1 MSKKAVLK
9 LVVDMLM
16 TVGLLLLMSYSLL
29 GEAAHEWVGIAMFA
43 LFVLHHGLNMKWTK
57 SLGRGRYTPF
67 RDLQTVLAALVLITM
82 LGSMASGIVLSRYAL
97 RLDIRGLSGEAR
109 TVHMLCAY
117 WGFALLGMHLGAHW
131 AAMIDAQIEVSVVKS
146 DAIPA
151 AMMGMMGKLT
161 EKKPPRWLLRTLAG
175 ALGSYGLYACWRRD
189 FLNYMLLRYH
199 FVFFDWEEGLLPF
212 LLDYIAI
219 LSLFVI
225 VGHYLSVGAKRL
237 GRKNPRKEQET

>member
-9 LVVDMLM
+9 LVTDALM

-67 RDLQTVLAALVLITM
+67 RVLQTVLAVLVLITM

-97 RLDIRGLSGEAR
+97 RLDIRGISGEAR

-117 WGFALLGMHLGAHW
+117 WGFALMGMHLGTHW
-131 AAMIDAQIEVSVVKS
+131 AAI
-146 DAIPA
+146 
-151 AMMGMMGKLT
+151 MGMARKLT
-161 EKKPPRWLLRTLAG
+161 KKKPPRWRATP
-175 ALGSYGLYACWRRD
+175 RRSCRPH
-189 FLNYMLLRYH
+189 NRN
-199 FVFFDWEEGLLPF
+199 
-212 LLDYIAI
+212 
-219 LSLFVI
+219 SRRRQ
-225 VGHYLSVGAKRL
+225 KRDMPPAASCSPSARR
-237 GRKNPRKEQET
+237 G

>member
-9 LVVDMLM
+9 LVTDALM

-43 LFVLHHGLNMKWTK
+43 LFVLHHGLNLKWTK

-67 RDLQTVLAALVLITM
+67 RVLQTVLAALVLITM
-82 LGSMASGIVLSRYAL
+82 LGSMASGVVLSRYAL

-117 WGFALLGMHLGAHW
+117 WGFALMGVHLGTHW
-131 AAMIDAQIEVSVVKS
+131 S
-146 DAIPA
+146 AI
-151 AMMGMMGKLT
+151 MGMVRKLT
-161 EKKPPRWLLRTLAG
+161 KKTPPCWLLRTLAG
-175 ALGSYGLYACWRRD
+175 VLAAYGLYAFWRRD
-189 FLNYMLLRYH
+189 FGNYMLLRYH

-212 LLDYIAI
+212 LLDTVAI
-219 LSLFVI
+219 LALFVI
-225 VGHYLSVGAKRL
+225 IGHYLSVGAKRL
-237 GRKNPRKEQET
+237 GRKNPRKERET

>member
-131 AAMIDAQIEVSVVKS
+131 AAM
-146 DAIPA
+146 
-151 AMMGMMGKLT
+151 MGMMGKLT

-175 ALGSYGLYACWRRD
+175 ALGSYGLYAFWRRD

>member
-29 GEAAHEWVGIAMFA
+29 GEAAHEWVGLGMFA
-43 LFVLHHGLNMKWTK
+43 LFVLHHGLNLKWTK

-67 RDLQTVLAALVLITM
+67 RVLQTVLAALVLISM
-82 LGSMASGIVLSRYAL
+82 GSMASGIVLSRYAL

-117 WGFALLGMHLGAHW
+117 WGFALMGVHLRTHW
-131 AAMIDAQIEVSVVKS
+131 AT
-146 DAIPA
+146 
-151 AMMGMMGKLT
+151 MMGMAGKIT
-161 EKKPPRWLLRTLAG
+161 KKKPPRWLLRTLAAILG
-175 ALGSYGLYACWRRD
+175 AYGVYAFWRRD
-189 FLNYMLLRYH
+189 FGNYMLLRYH